1 MTTHAPPAENVNTHR
16 DGRDAKG
23 RPPYPP
29 GAPLMTAAGR
39 DELRNEL
46 ERLRHQTRHHV
57 EQRLREA
64 RPYGEGAN
72 NDEYHDAREEQMVL
86 EARLA
91 ALEDTIDRA
100 VVVDA
105 EHPKRGTAVIGA
117 TVTIE
122 NLESGLTSRHRL
134 CGAHQ
139 TLTLDAI
146 SAASPMGQALMG
158 ARAGAVA
165 TIDLP
170 NGRSRRV
177 RLVAVRMPPEAT
189 GGAMGPRRTRNP
201 HSYP

>member
-1 MTTHAPPAENVNTHR
+1 MAGGLRDVHDWAMTTHVPTAETVNTHN
-16 DGRDAKG
+16 DARDANG
-23 RPPYPP
+23 RPPHPP
-29 GAPLMTAAGR
+29 GAALMTAAGL
-39 DELRNEL
+39 DALRSEL
-46 ERLRHQTRHHV
+46 ERLRRQTRNHV

-72 NDEYHDAREEQMVL
+72 NDDYHDVREEQMVL

-100 VVVDA
+100 VVVDV
-105 EHPKRGTAVIGA
+105 EHARRGTVVIGA

-122 NLESGLTSRHRL
+122 DLEFGLTSRHRL

-139 TLTLDAI
+139 TLTPDAI

-170 NGRSRRV
+170 NGRSRGV
-177 RLVAVRMPPEAT
+177 RLVAVRMPPKAT
-189 GGAMGPRRTRNP
+189 GGA
-201 HSYP
+201 

>member
-1 MTTHAPPAENVNTHR
+1 MNAHR
-16 DGRDAKG
+16 DGRDANG

-29 GAPLMTAAGR
+29 GAALTTAAGL
-39 DELRNEL
+39 DELRSEL
-46 ERLRHQTRHHV
+46 ERLRQQTRNHV

-64 RPYGEGAN
+64 RPYGEGSN
-72 NDEYHDAREEQMVL
+72 NDEYHDVREEQMVL
-86 EARLA
+86 QARLA

-105 EHPKRGTAVIGA
+105 EHARRGTVVIGA

-122 NLESGLTSRHRL
+122 DLESGLTSRHRL

-139 TLTLDAI
+139 TLTPDAI

-177 RLVAVRMPPEAT
+177 RLVAVRMPPKAT
-189 GGAMGPRRTRNP
+189 GGA
-201 HSYP
+201 

>member
-1 MTTHAPPAENVNTHR
+1 MAGGVCDVHDCSMTTHAPTAETMKIHR
-16 DGRDAKG
+16 DGRDANG
-23 RPPYPP
+23 RPLYPP
-29 GAPLMTAAGR
+29 RAALMTAAGL
-39 DELRNEL
+39 DELRTEL
-46 ERLRHQTRHHV
+46 ERLRQQTRNHV

-64 RPYGEGAN
+64 RPYGEGSN
-72 NDEYHDAREEQMVL
+72 NDEYHDVREEQMVL

-105 EHPKRGTAVIGA
+105 EHARRGTAVIGA

-122 NLESGLTSRHRL
+122 DLESGLTSRHRL

-139 TLTLDAI
+139 TLTPDAI

-165 TIDLP
+165 KVDLP
-170 NGRSRRV
+170 DGRSRSV
-177 RLVAVRMPPEAT
+177 RLVAVRMAPKAT
-189 GGAMGPRRTRNP
+189 GGA
-201 HSYP
+201 

>member
-1 MTTHAPPAENVNTHR
+1 MAGGLCDVDDCSMTSHAPTADTVNTHH
-16 DGRDAKG
+16 DGRDANG
-23 RPPYPP
+23 RPPHPP
-29 GAPLMTAAGR
+29 GAALMTAAGL
-39 DELRNEL
+39 DELRSEL
-46 ERLRHQTRHHV
+46 ERLRQQTSDHV

-64 RPYGEGAN
+64 RPYGEGSN
-72 NDEYHDAREEQMVL
+72 NDEYHDVREEQMVL

-105 EHPKRGTAVIGA
+105 EHARRGTAVIGA

-122 NLESGLTSRHRL
+122 DLESGQTSRHRL

-139 TLTLDAI
+139 TLAPDAI

-158 ARAGAVA
+158 GRAGAVA

-170 NGRSRRV
+170 DGRSRRV
-177 RLVAVRMPPEAT
+177 RLVAVSMPPKAT
-189 GGAMGPRRTRNP
+189 GGA
-201 HSYP
+201 